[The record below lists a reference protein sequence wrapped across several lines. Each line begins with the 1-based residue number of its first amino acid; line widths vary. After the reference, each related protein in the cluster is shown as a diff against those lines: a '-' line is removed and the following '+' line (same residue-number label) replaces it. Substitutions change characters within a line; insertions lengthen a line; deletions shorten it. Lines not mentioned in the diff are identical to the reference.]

1 MIEKLY
7 EASRAGVSIDLIVRG
22 ICCLRPGKKGIS
34 ENIRVISIVGRFLEH
49 SRVFYFANGGEPEV
63 HCGSADLMGR
73 NLDHRVELVFPVEDR
88 RLTAIIMKEVLV
100 TALADRTRARVLGED
115 GSYTR
120 AEPAVPE
127 KPDSQQV
134 ILRSRV
140 RPVAAKAPVPRE
152 APAQG

>member
-1 MIEKLY
+1 
-7 EASRAGVSIDLIVRG
+7 
-22 ICCLRPGKKGIS
+22 
-34 ENIRVISIVGRFLEH
+34 
-49 SRVFYFANGGEPEV
+49 
-63 HCGSADLMGR
+63 MGR

-120 AEPAVPE
+120 AEPAIPE

-134 ILRSRV
+134 ILKSRI
-140 RPVAAKAPVPRE
+140 RTSAPKPPVPRE
-152 APAQG
+152 SPQEN

>member
-1 MIEKLY
+1 
-7 EASRAGVSIDLIVRG
+7 
-22 ICCLRPGKKGIS
+22 
-34 ENIRVISIVGRFLEH
+34 
-49 SRVFYFANGGEPEV
+49 
-63 HCGSADLMGR
+63 
-73 NLDHRVELVFPVEDR
+73 
-88 RLTAIIMKEVLV
+88 VLV

-140 RPVAAKAPVPRE
+140 RPVSAKAPVPRE